1 MMVIDFIRYQTN
13 NHCSLK
19 REQKQNLQIRRKEI
33 LLQKCFL
40 HFVFCVSFYDI
51 DTNSTRTT
59 YNEKTRRSPSPPI
72 LRSKI
77 RPKKIFNL
85 IENRRRAKI
94 YLLFSKSYRLFFI
107 KRFISFSTSRFLI
120 VSLLSNSFLPL
131 PRAISILIL
140 RPLLYN
146 IVPIKVNFCS

>member
-1 MMVIDFIRYQTN
+1 MFMIVVNFIRYQTN

-59 YNEKTRRSPSPPI
+59 YNEKTRRSPSPPNF
-72 LRSKI
+72 
-77 RPKKIFNL
+77 IF
-85 IENRRRAKI
+85 KD
-94 YLLFSKSYRLFFI
+94 YRLFFI